1 MNYNKIGMYKRPM
14 NFFEKLSVGWW
25 WTTQIF
31 GEWCYTI
38 NSQNDNDWEFFE
50 YLQID
55 YIKYEEE
62 MYYNGK

>member
-1 MNYNKIGMYKRPM
+1 M

-62 MYYNGK
+62 IYYNGK